1 MKKQLLVAIMAIF
14 SLGAFAQ
21 VNNNALGLRFGG
33 GNFFGAEVSYQKG
46 LSNINRLEADLG
58 LYSYS
63 NGSGFNIA
71 GIYQW
76 VWNIDGGFNWYA
88 GPGAELGS
96 WSYKSSVTNEG
107 NAGFYLGIGGQVGIE
122 YNFDEIPL
130 NLSID
135 TRPMIGLGNSYN
147 SFNFGLALGVRYVF

>member
-1 MKKQLLVAIMAIF
+1 MKKQFLVLVFAIASI
-14 SLGAFAQ
+14 GAMAQ
-21 VNNNALGLRFGG
+21 VNDNAIGIRFAG
-33 GNFFGAEVSYQKG
+33 GNFFGGEVSYQKG

-63 NGSGFNIA
+63 DGNGFNIA
-71 GIYQW
+71 GVYQW
-76 VWNIDGGFNWYA
+76 VWNIEGGFNWYA

-96 WSYKSSVTNEG
+96 WSYKHNEDDKG
-107 NAGFYLGIGGQVGIE
+107 NSGFYLGIGGQIGVE

-130 NLSID
+130 LISVD

-147 SFNFGLALGVRYVF
+147 NFNFGLALGVRYVF